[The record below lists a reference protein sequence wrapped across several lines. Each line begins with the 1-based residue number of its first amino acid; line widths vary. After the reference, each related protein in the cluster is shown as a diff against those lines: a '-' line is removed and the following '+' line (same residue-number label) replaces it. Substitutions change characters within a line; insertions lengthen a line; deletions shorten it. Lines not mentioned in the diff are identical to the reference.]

1 MGLFS
6 FLKNAGAAIVGGDKK
21 AEPTPAP
28 NPSNDAMKAF
38 EDSQLAMRL
47 SNHVMGLGLGVEN
60 LAITVDGDR
69 ATVHG
74 ITSSHSE
81 REKVILAVGNV
92 AGIASVDDRLSVS
105 VPEPKPEETTQFY
118 EVKKG
123 DSLSKI
129 SKEFYG
135 SYKKYMII
143 FEANQP
149 MLKDPD
155 KIYPGQVLRI
165 PPAA

>member
-6 FLKNAGAAIVGGDKK
+6 FLKNAGAALVGGGGEKK
-21 AEPTPAP
+21 DAP
-28 NPSNDAMKAF
+28 QPSSSDAMKELA
-38 EDSQLAMRL
+38 DSQLAMRL
-47 SNHVMGLGLGVEN
+47 SNHVMALGLGVEN
-60 LAITVDGDR
+60 LVITVDGDR
-69 ATVHG
+69 ATIYGVVD
-74 ITSSHSE
+74 SQSE

-92 AGIASVDDRLSVS
+92 AGVASVDDHLSVS
-105 VPEPKPEETTQFY
+105 APEPEAEVKFY

-135 SYKKYMII
+135 SYKKYMLI
-143 FEANQP
+143 FEANKP

-165 PPAA
+165 PPAE

>member
-21 AEPTPAP
+21 TTPTPAP
-28 NPSNDAMKAF
+28 DAGRDAMKELA
-38 EDSQLAMRL
+38 DSQLAMRL
-47 SNHVMGLGLGVEN
+47 TNHVMALELGVDN
-60 LAITVDGDR
+60 LDIKVDDDL
-69 ATVHG
+69 ATVYG
-74 ITSSHSE
+74 VASSQSE
-81 REKVILAVGNV
+81 REKIILAVGNV
-92 AGIASVDDRLSVS
+92 AGIASVDDRLSVA
-105 VPEPKPEETTQFY
+105 VEPKPEETTRFY

-135 SYKKYMII
+135 SYKKYMVI
-143 FEANQP
+143 FEANRP

-165 PPAA
+165 PPVA